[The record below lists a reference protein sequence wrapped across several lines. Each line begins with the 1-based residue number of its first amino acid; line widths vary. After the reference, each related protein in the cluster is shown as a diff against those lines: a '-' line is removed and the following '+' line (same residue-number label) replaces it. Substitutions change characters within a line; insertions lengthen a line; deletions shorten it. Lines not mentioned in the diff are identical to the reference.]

1 MSTVTHNAIIVTS
14 WDVALLDELV
24 AHTTKL
30 GATVV
35 GPSAEVVNGYKTV
48 VVVPDGS
55 KTGWHDDV
63 LGDTAREAVRGWLNE
78 RRYSD
83 GSTALEWVEVAYGN
97 DLSTGAYVVTDAT
110 RDR

>member
-1 MSTVTHNAIIVTS
+1 MSAITHHAIIVTS
-14 WDVALLDELV
+14 WRHELLTALV
-24 AHTTKL
+24 AHAINL

-35 GPSAEVVNGYKTV
+35 GPGAEVTNGYKTV

-55 KTGWHDDV
+55 KTGWEDDV
-63 LGDTAREAVRGWLNE
+63 LGNEAREAIRYWLNE
-78 RRYSD
+78 QRYDD
-83 GSTALEWVEVAYGN
+83 GSSPLEWVEVAYGN